1 MSADTLLCRFALNN
15 CKRLTLLHKAMIMLT
30 VYLPTLILW
39 YVGDGSN
46 PYIANIEKT
55 PLLIQ
60 KIEDAPESIK
70 SAEFIEVLKSST
82 NAQVERYELYKQH
95 TLLQRVLGTI
105 TVCWILAHLLMSFLA
120 YRRNNET

>member
-1 MSADTLLCRFALNN
+1 MNN
-15 CKRLTLLHKAMIMLT
+15 FRVSFRISSMFFLIAMIMLT
-30 VYLPTLILW
+30 VSLPTLMVW
-39 YVGDGSN
+39 YVGEGAN
-46 PYIANIEKT
+46 PYIANVEKT

-82 NAQVERYELYKQH
+82 NAQVQRYELYKQH
-95 TLLQRVLGTI
+95 TRLQRVLGTI
-105 TVCWILAHLLMSFLA
+105 TICWLLAHVLISFLA

>member
-1 MSADTLLCRFALNN
+1 MNKFRVSFKISSMLFLI
-15 CKRLTLLHKAMIMLT
+15 AMIMLT

-46 PYIANIEKT
+46 TYIANIEKT

-95 TLLQRVLGTI
+95 TRLQRVLGTI
-105 TVCWILAHLLMSFLA
+105 TVCWLLAHVLSSFLA
-120 YRRNNET
+120 HRRNNET